1 MAVTVTAVNES
12 PPRFAEANVN
22 VTLGEDSKLGS
33 TIATM
38 EAQDGDSY
46 PHSITEYRISS
57 GEKLAASFVRNF

>member
-12 PPRFAEANVN
+12 PPIFAEANVN
-22 VTLGEDSKLGS
+22 VTLREDSELGT

-38 EAQDGDSY
+38 EAQDEDSY

-57 GEKLAASFVRNF
+57 GVKVEALLDYNV